1 VLNFGRKK
9 GFTLIEL
16 LVVIAIIALL
26 LSILLPSLSKA
37 KLVAR
42 KIECQSNMKNLVIT
56 QTLFAQGNDGY
67 FAKNTG
73 IYPDYVKNSSSP
85 KENIHTALYS
95 YGIGKLTVC
104 KIYASYFRQSHLG
117 DPAAVSPND
126 PAYGG
131 WDSPATEIDTPYYW
145 FANLKR
151 YETDSYYGPPKAMDG
166 GKSPWA
172 NRVSDASS
180 MTAMMTHRI
189 NVVLLSGVNFIDP
202 SNLPLKGHGWAEVNL
217 KFEMPVAYGDG
228 HLETH
233 KRNEIKARGK
243 MKTSWGESVFAY

>member
-1 VLNFGRKK
+1 MLNFGRKK

-26 LSILLPSLSKA
+26 LSILMPSLSKA
-37 KLVAR
+37 KLVAQ
-42 KIECQSNMKNLVIT
+42 KIECQSNMKNLVMT
-56 QTLFAQGNDGY
+56 QALFAQSNEGY
-67 FAKNTG
+67 FAKNIG
-73 IYPDYVKNSSSP
+73 IYPDYVKNPGSP
-85 KENIHTALYS
+85 SEDLHTSLYS

-104 KIYASYFRQSHLG
+104 KIYASCFRRSYYG
-117 DPAAVSPND
+117 DPEAID
-126 PAYGG
+126 PDYPTYGG
-131 WDSPATEIDTPYYW
+131 WDSGVANISTPYYW

-151 YETDSYYGPPKAMDG
+151 YEFDSNYGIPTALDG

-189 NVVLLSGVNFIDP
+189 NVVLLPGVNVLDP
-202 SNLPLKGHGWAEVNL
+202 SILPLKGHGQADVNL
-217 KFEMPVAYGDG
+217 KFEMPVVYGDG

-233 KRNEIKARGK
+233 KREEIKARGK
-243 MKTSWGESVFAY
+243 MRTIWGEAAFAY